1 MILELDMI
9 QTVALAVV
17 VLLIGQAI
25 RNRVEILRTFCI
37 PAPVVGGMIFAILA
51 LFLRQSGIMEFQ
63 FDTTLQS
70 VLMTAFFTTVG
81 FTASL
86 RLLKQGGLKVIIFLF
101 AAILLVVLQNA
112 MAVGFAKVFDLNPLL
127 GLATGS
133 VPMTGGHGTSGAFG
147 PLFEEHGA
155 VGAAT
160 VALASATFGLIGGS
174 MLGGPL
180 AKRLIE
186 KHNLVEKKAAAVA
199 DTDMPEVEEQKL
211 LDADRFLS
219 GAFQIALAMG
229 LGTIISMY
237 IEKTGMTFP
246 SYIGAM
252 LAAALIRNISDMTN
266 TYEVPS
272 TEIAIMGDIGLSM
285 FLSMALMGLKLW
297 ELADLAIPMIV
308 MLIGQTVLM
317 AVFAYFVTF
326 NMMGRDYDAA
336 VLAGGHC
343 GFGMGATPN
352 AIANMQAITG
362 NYGPSPLAFFVL
374 PLIGSLFIDF
384 FNAGIITTFMNI
396 FG

>member
-252 LAAALIRNISDMTN
+252 LAAAIIRNISDMTN

-362 NYGPSPLAFFVL
+362 NYGPSPLA
-374 PLIGSLFIDF
+374 
-384 FNAGIITTFMNI
+384 
-396 FG
+396 